1 MSKRV
6 DNKQAAKVVRSQ
18 LARERRRQRALWVG
32 VVAVSVL
39 VVAGLVGWF
48 AFASQRGGDYKAPP
62 GVASGDDSGITMG
75 SGPIKIDLY
84 ADFICPACGA
94 YESATKSTMD
104 QLIDQKK
111 VTLVLHPV
119 AFLDGQSSTNYSTR
133 ASAASACASEGGK
146 FREYANALFANQPEE
161 GSAGLSDD
169 DLIRIG
175 GEIGLNSGDF
185 GKCVKDGKYKDWT
198 SHVSDKASERGVT
211 ATPTIYVNGKKIQ
224 NSLDALNEAVAAAG
238 K

>member
-6 DNKQAAKVVRSQ
+6 DQKQAAKVVRDQ

-32 VVAVSVL
+32 VVAASVL
-39 VVAGLVGWF
+39 VIAGLAGWF
-48 AFASQRGGDYKAPP
+48 AIASGGDDYEAPP
-62 GVASGDDSGITMG
+62 GVAAGDDSGITMG

-104 QLIDQKK
+104 KLIEENKI
-111 VTLVLHPV
+111 TLIFHPV
-119 AFLDGQSSTNYSTR
+119 AFLDDQSSTDYSTR
-133 ASAASACASEGGK
+133 ASGAAACASEGGK
-146 FREYANALFANQPEE
+146 FREYVNALFANQPEE
-161 GSAGLSDD
+161 GTAGLSDD
-169 DLIRIG
+169 DLVRIG
-175 GEIGLNSGDF
+175 NEIGLSSPDF
-185 GKCVKDGKYKDWT
+185 GTCVKDGKYKDWT

-211 ATPTIYVNGKKIQ
+211 GTPTIYVNGKQVK
-224 NSLDALNEAVAAAG
+224 NSLEALNEAVAAAG